1 MPYVRELR
9 VKYCKRKIP
18 NATLPEGP
26 IAGPAEAAKFFIHM
40 LKDEPI
46 ERLVALFLNA
56 RNEPL
61 AFKQIGQ
68 GTVDHCSAYPAE
80 IARGALLANAVCVIV
95 AHNHPSGHTEPS
107 PQDITFTRKVKEALD
122 PLNIVLHDSIIVGD
136 SAYASLRELG
146 LLPQRLEPTRNPVP
160 GYPSVPSEPCV

>member
-1 MPYVRELR
+1 MQFIRELQ
-9 VKYCKRKIP
+9 VKYLKRPVP

-68 GTVDHCSAYPAE
+68 GTIDHCPAYPAE

-107 PQDITFTRKVKEALD
+107 PQDINFTRKVKEALD
-122 PLNIVLHDSIIVGD
+122 SLDLCLHDSIIVSD
-136 SAYASLRELG
+136 SAYVSMRELG
-146 LLPQRLEPTRNPVP
+146 LLPQRLEPTRNHVP